1 VHRDIKPANIL
12 LHAGQPVVADF
23 GIALAISTAGGNR
36 LTDTGM
42 SVGTPHYMSPE
53 QASADRGMDAR
64 SDLYSL
70 ACVLYEMLAGDPPH
84 AGSTAQAVLMR
95 ILTEEPRDVTD
106 ARSSVP
112 PHVRDALR
120 RAMEKLP
127 ADRFATA
134 AEFGGALQNPAFR
147 HGPPSSPD
155 RHSDGGRERAA
166 RRWIGRSVA
175 VTLFI
180 VGVALGT
187 WWPWERAPVTRLT
200 IALPHGQAVTSAPA
214 VSPDGRTVAYTAGLA
229 SEPPR
234 LFLRDLD
241 DFEPEEVPDSE
252 GAEYPFF
259 SPDSRSVAFFAR
271 GRLFRWDRGGGPPRP
286 LAEAPTQPQG
296 GTWGEDGTIVF
307 VPIWN
312 GGLMRI
318 SASGG
323 PGDAERLLLPQADT
337 AYSLT
342 FPRWVPGKREI
353 VYSSVGQGGLAV
365 RSLDMDTH
373 ERRLL
378 ETGASSGWV
387 TESGRLLFATDDLT
401 NLQYRSGATGGD
413 ANMAVTSV
421 LSGVH
426 RRVWFTEAWIGLS
439 PTGTLAYVPADMNQ
453 RTLVRVDLEGRATP
467 LSEIRDQY
475 GSVRVSPGGDSLV
488 ANAFVHLWLYG
499 PDGGRAPLAPETGDW
514 QHSAAVWDGTGSR
527 VVFSSNEPGNWDLY
541 ERTVGAP
548 ASEVRVQK
556 EFDQEVEAVSLD
568 GTLVFVETH
577 PETGRDLWL
586 VPVGGSPTPWQAT
599 DASEGSADFS
609 PDGRWL
615 AYTSNVSGRAE
626 VWVGSVEEDSGRRTQ
641 VTTDGGDAPVWSP
654 SGDRLFYRRGSAM
667 MAVEVVDLATLQFGA
682 HRTLFDGGWTL
693 PGPEASQSH
702 TYHVMPDGEHLVMIR
717 HEPTAIPDRIHVVL
731 DWLEELESG
740 SSP

>member
-1 VHRDIKPANIL
+1 
-12 LHAGQPVVADF
+12 PVVADF
-23 GIALAISTAGGNR
+23 GIALAISTAGGSR

-84 AGSTAQAVLMR
+84 AGSTARAVLMR

-112 PHVRDALR
+112 AHVRDALR
-120 RAMEKLP
+120 KAMEKLP
-127 ADRFATA
+127 ADRFTTA
-134 AEFGGALQNPAFR
+134 AEFGEALQNPAFR
-147 HGPPSSPD
+147 HGSVSDPD
-155 RHSDGGRERAA
+155 RESGGGRERAA
-166 RRWIGRSVA
+166 RRWIGRTA
-175 VTLFI
+175 AATLFI
-180 VGVALGT
+180 MGVALGA
-187 WWPWERAPVTRLT
+187 WRPWERTPVTRLT
-200 IALPHGQAVTSAPA
+200 IALPPGQAVTSAPA

-259 SPDSRSVAFFAR
+259 SPDGRSVAFFAR
-271 GRLFRWDRGGGPPRP
+271 GRLFRWDRGGGPPRA

-296 GTWGEDGTIVF
+296 GTWGDDGTIVF

-312 GGLMRI
+312 GGLVQI
-318 SASGG
+318 PASGA
-323 PGDAERLLLPQADT
+323 PGDAERLLVPQADS

-342 FPRWVPGKREI
+342 FPRWVPGTREI
-353 VYSSVGQGGLAV
+353 TYSSVGQGGLAL
-365 RSLDMDTH
+365 RSIDMDTG
-373 ERRLL
+373 ERTLL
-378 ETGASSGWV
+378 QTGASSGWV
-387 TESGRLLFATDDLT
+387 TKSGRLLFATGDLT
-401 NLQYRSGATGGD
+401 NLQYRSGANGGD
-413 ANMAVTSV
+413 ADMAVTSV
-421 LSGVH
+421 LTGVH

-488 ANAFVHLWLYG
+488 ANAFVYLWLYG

-514 QHSAAVWDGTGSR
+514 QHSTAVWDGTGSR
-527 VVFSSNEPGNWDLY
+527 VVFSSNEPGNWDLF

-548 ASEVRVQK
+548 ANEVRVQK
-556 EFDQEVEAVSLD
+556 EFDQEVEAVSPD
-568 GTLVFVETH
+568 GTLAFVETH

-586 VPVGGSPTPWQAT
+586 VPVGGSPTAWQAT

-615 AYTSNVSGRAE
+615 AYTSNVTGRAE

-654 SGDRLFYRRGSAM
+654 SGDRLYYRRGSAM
-667 MAVEVVDLATLQFGA
+667 MAVEVADLATLRFGA
-682 HRTLFDGGWTL
+682 HRTLFDGGWAL

-731 DWLEELESG
+731 DWLEELEAG
-740 SSP
+740 STP

>member
-1 VHRDIKPANIL
+1 
-12 LHAGQPVVADF
+12 
-23 GIALAISTAGGNR
+23 
-36 LTDTGM
+36 
-42 SVGTPHYMSPE
+42 
-53 QASADRGMDAR
+53 
-64 SDLYSL
+64 
-70 ACVLYEMLAGDPPH
+70 VLYEMLAGDPPH
-84 AGSTAQAVLMR
+84 AGSTARAVLMR

-112 PHVRDALR
+112 AHVRDALR
-120 RAMEKLP
+120 KAMEKLP

-134 AEFGGALQNPAFR
+134 AEFGEALQNPAFR
-147 HGPPSSPD
+147 HGSVSDPD
-155 RHSDGGRERAA
+155 RDSGGGRERAA
-166 RRWIGRSVA
+166 RRWIGGTA
-175 VTLFI
+175 AATLFI
-180 VGVALGT
+180 VGVALGA
-187 WWPWERAPVTRLT
+187 WRPWQGPPVTRLT

-229 SEPPR
+229 SEAPR

-259 SPDSRSVAFFAR
+259 SPDGRSVAFFAR

-312 GGLMRI
+312 GGLMRV

-323 PGDAERLLLPQADT
+323 PGDAERLLLPQADS
-337 AYSLT
+337 AYALS
-342 FPRWVPGKREI
+342 FPRWVPGTREI

-365 RSLDMDTH
+365 RSLDMDTG
-373 ERRLL
+373 ERTLL
-378 ETGASSGWV
+378 EAGASSGWV
-387 TESGRLLFATDDLT
+387 TKSGRLLFATGDLT
-401 NLQYRSGATGGD
+401 NLQYRPGANGGD
-413 ANMAVTSV
+413 AETTATS
-421 LSGVH
+421 LLTGVH

-453 RTLVRVDLEGRATP
+453 RTLVRVDQEGRATP

-488 ANAFVHLWLYG
+488 ANAFVYLWLYG

-514 QHSAAVWDGTGSR
+514 QHSAAVWDETGSR
-527 VVFSSNEPGNWDLY
+527 VVFSSNETGNWELY
-541 ERTVGAP
+541 ERTVGSP
-548 ASEVRVQK
+548 ASEMLVQK
-556 EFDQEVEAVSLD
+556 EFDQEVEAVSRD
-568 GTLVFVETH
+568 GTLAFVETH

-586 VPVGGSPTPWQAT
+586 VPVGGSPTAWQAT

-615 AYTSNVSGRAE
+615 AYTSNVTGRAE
-626 VWVGSVEEDSGRRTQ
+626 VWVGAVDEDSGRRTQ

-654 SGDRLFYRRGSAM
+654 SGDRLYYRRGSAM
-667 MAVEVVDLATLQFGA
+667 MAVEVEDLATLQFGA
-682 HRTLFDGGWTL
+682 HRTLFDGGWAL

-717 HEPTAIPDRIHVVL
+717 HEPTAIPDRIHIVL
-731 DWLEELESG
+731 DWFEELEAG
-740 SSP
+740 SVR